1 MTDTYRTETQEHAG
15 NTYRIEWM
23 YDQDMGAPWDEH
35 DGHGT
40 VSDWTTRDKRPGEL
54 VLNQD
59 RSLKRFY
66 DFQGAVAQ
74 AKAEG
79 WNTAPYIWP
88 SKGAQAVAA
97 VLADFNHL
105 KDWCDNR
112 WHWCGIRVTLLDEG
126 GEDTDKDA
134 SLWGIEE
141 SWSKASDDYHAEVI
155 EGLIQDIA
163 HQVERS
169 TYPVNTMGV

>member
-1 MTDTYRTETQEHAG
+1 MTDAYNAKTHEQDGHTYRV
-15 NTYRIEWM
+15 EWF
-23 YDQDMGAPWDEH
+23 YDEDHGAPWDEH

-54 VLNQD
+54 VLSQD

-74 AKAEG
+74 AKKDG
-79 WNTAPYIWP
+79 WNTEPYTWP

-105 KDWCDNR
+105 KDWCDDR
-112 WHWCGIRVTLLDEG
+112 WHWCGIRVTLLDEE
-126 GEDTDKDA
+126 GEPTQHDA
-134 SLWGIEE
+134 ALWGIEDGTNGAKE
-141 SWSKASDDYHAEVI
+141 YHKDVI
-155 EGLIQDIA
+155 QELVNECRHELDR
-163 HQVERS
+163 H
-169 TYPVNTMGV
+169 TYPVSTMGV